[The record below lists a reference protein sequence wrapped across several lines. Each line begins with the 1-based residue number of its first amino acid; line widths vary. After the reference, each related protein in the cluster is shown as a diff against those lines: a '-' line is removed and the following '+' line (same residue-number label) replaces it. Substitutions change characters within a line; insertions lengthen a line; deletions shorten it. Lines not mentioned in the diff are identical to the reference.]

1 MATPTYSAIDL
12 AENPLDRRA
21 LVSLKAQ
28 LEVDQPNNKLLQVS
42 YNVSKS
48 EIDLTNM
55 TRVFHKLFSLR
66 ASLKVPG

>member
-1 MATPTYSAIDL
+1 MDRGEVVTPTHSAIDL

-42 YNVSKS
+42 CMHVINVKS
-48 EIDLTNM
+48 G
-55 TRVFHKLFSLR
+55 K
-66 ASLKVPG
+66 SLKSSSCE